1 MEEGRQTL
9 EGFEVQREVRVLFFF
24 FKENLCSFPGTLD
37 YSLLSR
43 RKSMNG

>member
-1 MEEGRQTL
+1 MEEGRQTS
-9 EGFEVQREVRVLFFF
+9 EGFEVQREVRFFF
-24 FKENLCSFPGTLD
+24 FKENVCSFPGTLD

>member
-1 MEEGRQTL
+1 MKAGRPTS
-9 EGFEVQREVRVLFFF
+9 EGFEVQKEMIFFF
-24 FKENLCSFPGTLD
+24 EENICSFPGMLD